1 VGVLFI
7 LAAGAFFMV
16 NVPMPAWSHYLSGLN
31 VVLFAVPAFWAAVRW
46 LGRRDAVLLFV
57 VLGALAIGIETLAIA
72 TGFPYGHFGYSD
84 LLGYRLFGYT
94 PWTVA
99 LAWTPLVVA
108 AYAVA
113 RRTMGSAFVRVI
125 VIALLLTSFDLV
137 IDPGA
142 VKLGFW
148 QYLDGGTFYGV
159 PNSNFVGWVFS
170 GVIAGIVV
178 EVFAVN
184 RNPLL
189 PVPVQLI
196 SSGFF
201 IVIFWSFIS
210 LWAGMVA
217 PALIGLVLIVGFTAY
232 YVRYHYAFDDMIVL
246 VDENDR
252 PTGTARKLA
261 AHHNDTQRHRAF
273 SVFLFSKDGNL
284 LLQQRALSKK
294 TWPGVWSNSCCGHVM
309 LHEKVV
315 NAARRRLKY
324 ELGIK
329 ISDLNV
335 VLPDFR
341 YSAEKDGVVENELCP
356 VLVGFMSVTLR
367 PNPYEVHDT
376 RWVDWN
382 KFLVDVRDPSNGF
395 SPWAVEETELL
406 ANSQKFQDLY
416 HANIAAPSSPNE

>member
-1 VGVLFI
+1 
-7 LAAGAFFMV
+7 
-16 NVPMPAWSHYLSGLN
+16 MPAWSHYLSGLN

-178 EVFAVN
+178 EVFAVS

-189 PVPVQLI
+189 PVPVQLV

-201 IVIFWSFIS
+201 ILFFWSFVS

-217 PALIGLVLIVGFTAY
+217 PALIGLVLIVGFAAY
-232 YVRYHYAFDDMIVL
+232 YVKYHYAFDDMIVL

-252 PTGTARKLA
+252 PSGTARKLA

-284 LLQQRALSKK
+284 LLQQRAFSKK